1 MKILSVSEITAHIKE
16 IMDNDLL
23 LLNFWVKGE
32 ISNCKQAASG
42 HLYFTLKD
50 EQCTIRSVMF
60 RSRSK
65 NLSFQPEN
73 GLSVRA
79 RGYVTVYE
87 RDGIYQLYVEEME
100 PDGTGSLYQTFELL
114 KKKLQAEGL
123 FDSEKKKKLPLLPR
137 RVGIVTSPT
146 GAVIRDMVDII
157 GRRWPGMCIV
167 FAPAAVQGDTAG
179 YEIAK
184 SIELLNTIDFID
196 VIIIGRG
203 GGSIEEL
210 WAFNTE
216 IVARSIFNSRIP
228 VVSAVGHET
237 DFTIADFVADVRAAT
252 PSAAAELVVPVKQEM
267 VKMTRHLKERIFQG
281 TQAHLNRCMQR
292 LEACLDR
299 PVLRRPIHELC
310 TSKEQQLD
318 FISQMLSQSANRLL
332 EQNRVRLAMQV
343 NRLETLSPLATLA
356 RGYSICSR
364 ADSRQII
371 RSAEETARGEPV
383 RVELFK
389 GRLLCLVE
397 ETIPE

>member
-1 MKILSVSEITAHIKE
+1 MKMLSVSEVNAHIKE

-23 LLNFWVKGE
+23 LLNLWVKGE
-32 ISNCKQAASG
+32 ISNCKQAGSG

-50 EQCTIRSVMF
+50 EQCIIRSVMF
-60 RSRSK
+60 RSRAKS
-65 NLSFQPEN
+65 LSFRPEN
-73 GLSVRA
+73 GLSVRV

-100 PDGTGSLYQTFELL
+100 PDGTGSLYQAFELL

-123 FDSEKKKKLPLLPR
+123 FDSEKKKRLPLLPGR
-137 RVGIVTSPT
+137 IGIVTSPT
-146 GAVIRDMVDII
+146 GAVIRDMIDII

-167 FAPAAVQGDTAG
+167 FAPASVQGDTAG
-179 YEIAK
+179 FEIAR
-184 SIELLNTIDFID
+184 SIELLNTIDSID
-196 VIIIGRG
+196 VVIIGRG

-267 VKMTRHLKERIFQG
+267 LKLTRNLKDRLFQG

-299 PVLRRPIHELC
+299 PVIRRPVHELC

-318 FISQMLSQSANRLL
+318 FISQKLLQSTDRLL
-332 EQNRVRLAMQV
+332 EQNRNRLAVQV

-364 ADSRQII
+364 ADSHQII
-371 RSAEETARGEPV
+371 RSAEETAEGEPV
-383 RVELFK
+383 HVDLFK
-389 GRLLCLVE
+389 GRLLCLVKD
-397 ETIPE
+397 TIPE

>member
-1 MKILSVSEITAHIKE
+1 
-16 IMDNDLL
+16 
-23 LLNFWVKGE
+23 
-32 ISNCKQAASG
+32 
-42 HLYFTLKD
+42 
-50 EQCTIRSVMF
+50 MF

-87 RDGIYQLYVEEME
+87 RDGIYQFYVEEME
-100 PDGTGSLYQTFELL
+100 PDGTGSLYKAFELL

-123 FDSEKKKKLPLLPR
+123 FESERKKKLPLLPR
-137 RVGIVTSPT
+137 RIGIVTSPT

-179 YEIAK
+179 YEIAR
-184 SIELLNTIDFID
+184 SIELLNTIDLID

-216 IVARSIFNSRIP
+216 IVARSIYSSRIP

-237 DFTIADFVADVRAAT
+237 DFTIADFVADIRAAT
-252 PSAAAELVVPVKQEM
+252 PSAAAELAAPVKQEM
-267 VKMTRHLKERIFQG
+267 LKITQHLRDRLSQG
-281 TQAHLNRCMQR
+281 AQVHLNRCMQR

-318 FISQMLSQSANRLL
+318 FISQMLLQAAGRLL
-332 EQNRVRLAMQV
+332 EQSRSKLAMQV
-343 NRLETLSPLATLA
+343 NRLEALSPLATLA

-364 ADSRQII
+364 IDSRQII
-371 RSAEETARGEPV
+371 RNAEETARGEPV
-383 RVELFK
+383 WVELFK

>member
-1 MKILSVSEITAHIKE
+1 
-16 IMDNDLL
+16 
-23 LLNFWVKGE
+23 
-32 ISNCKQAASG
+32 
-42 HLYFTLKD
+42 
-50 EQCTIRSVMF
+50 
-60 RSRSK
+60 
-65 NLSFQPEN
+65 
-73 GLSVRA
+73 
-79 RGYVTVYE
+79 
-87 RDGIYQLYVEEME
+87 ME
-100 PDGTGSLYQTFELL
+100 PDGTGSLYQAFELL
-114 KKKLQAEGL
+114 KKKLQSEGL
-123 FDSEKKKKLPLLPR
+123 FDSGKKKKLPLLPR
-137 RVGIVTSPT
+137 RIGIVSSPT

-157 GRRWPGMCIV
+157 GRRWPGMHIV

-179 YEIAK
+179 YEIAR
-184 SIELLNTIDFID
+184 SIELLNNIDLID

-216 IVARSIFNSRIP
+216 VVARSIYNSRIP

-237 DFTIADFVADVRAAT
+237 DFTIADFVADMRAAT

-267 VKMTRHLKERIFQG
+267 IKITRHLKDRLFQG
-281 TQAHLNRCMQR
+281 IQAHLNRYMQR

-299 PVLRRPIHELC
+299 PVLRRPVHELC

-318 FISQMLSQSANRLL
+318 FISQKLQQVAGRFL
-332 EQNRVRLAMQV
+332 EQNRSRLAVQV
-343 NRLETLSPLATLA
+343 NRLEALSPLATLA

-364 ADSRQII
+364 ADSHQII

-389 GRLLCLVE
+389 GRLLCLIE